1 MARTQRPLTAELL
14 HEEIRFLLKT
24 LMRDD
29 LFGEEVSLT
38 EAEKLLE
45 ASLSMGFVDYCA
57 FLKRHAYVDIDR
69 ARNTVAVLPR
79 GKNVA
84 EGGADPSLLP
94 MLAAHFA
101 KVVVPGAAAAPSAPS
116 DARAAAASPATA
128 TPPVERRAPPHA
140 GMHVIVSREPT
151 PMTVG
156 HVEVERFERGEVL
169 GQGSLGTVFRARDAV
184 LDRGVVLKE
193 VRHIYELVS
202 YVPRDELT
210 RRVREAVMS
219 QARLDHPHILRVIDV
234 SFAADAPT
242 LVVDYAAGGSLRARM
257 ARAPGGLVPVAVS
270 LRALLQMAAA
280 LEHAHNRGVVH
291 GSLKPENVLFDVAG
305 NVRITDFGVAR
316 VAERPAESPQTSAPP
331 VYVGRGN
338 PSYMAPEQ
346 LHSGETTKRSDIY
359 AVGIM
364 LYEMLTGQLP
374 GRRSP
379 MPSATPR
386 LKGELGAA
394 AAAVDDIFDRMTR
407 DPPGERFASFA
418 EVLDTLCPALPKQD
432 VARGTLL
439 LYETDPLPP
448 PATEP
453 ARTVEPAAASEA
465 GFNELSGPIPVTG
478 SSVIPGSESS
488 SG

>member
-1 MARTQRPLTAELL
+1 MARAQRPLTAEVL
-14 HEEIRFLLKT
+14 HEEVRFLLKT

-101 KVVVPGAAAAPSAPS
+101 KVVVPSAGGAAAAGAV
-116 DARAAAASPATA
+116 AAAPAA
-128 TPPVERRAPPHA
+128 PGPSVERRAPSQG

-169 GQGSLGTVFRARDAV
+169 GQGSLGTVYRARDAV
-184 LDRGVVLKE
+184 LDRSVVLKE

-202 YVPRDELT
+202 YVPRDDLT

-242 LVVDYAAGGSLRARM
+242 LVLDWAAGGSLRARM
-257 ARAPGGLVPVAVS
+257 ARAPGGLMPVAVS

-280 LEHAHNRGVVH
+280 LEHAHCRGVVH

-346 LHSGETTKRSDIY
+346 LHSGETTKRSDLY

-418 EVLDTLCPALPKQD
+418 EVLDALCPALPKQEI
-432 VARGTLL
+432 ARGTLL

-448 PATEP
+448 PAEP
-453 ARTVEPAAASEA
+453 ARSAEAAAASDG

-478 SSVIPGSESS
+478 SSVIPGSEPS

>member
-1 MARTQRPLTAELL
+1 MARTGRPLTAEAL

-45 ASLSMGFVDYCA
+45 ASLSLGFVDYCA

-94 MLAAHFA
+94 MLSAHFA
-101 KVVVPGAAAAPSAPS
+101 KQVVPGAPG
-116 DARAAAASPATA
+116 DARAAPPVAPVPAA
-128 TPPVERRAPPHA
+128 VERRGPAQG
-140 GMHVIVSREPT
+140 GMHVIVAREPT

-156 HVEVERFERGEVL
+156 HVEVDRYERGETL
-169 GQGSLGTVFRARDAV
+169 GQGSLGTVYRARDAV
-184 LDRGVVLKE
+184 LDRSVVVKE
-193 VRHIYELVS
+193 VRHLYELVS
-202 YVPRDELT
+202 YVSRDELT

-219 QARLDHPHILRVIDV
+219 QARLDHPHILRVVDV

-242 LVVDYAAGGSLRARM
+242 LVVDHAAGGSLRARM
-257 ARAPGGLVPVAVS
+257 ARAPGGQLPVEVC

-291 GSLKPENVLFDVAG
+291 GSIKPENVLFDVAG
-305 NVRITDFGVAR
+305 NVKVSDFGVAR
-316 VAERPAESPQTSAPP
+316 VAERPTEGPATSAPP

-346 LHSGETTKRSDIY
+346 LHRGETSKRSDLY
-359 AVGIM
+359 SVGI
-364 LYEMLTGQLP
+364 LFYEMLTGQLP

-386 LKGELGAA
+386 LKQELGTAA
-394 AAAVDDIFDRMTR
+394 ATVDDIFDRMTR
-407 DPPGERFASFA
+407 DPPNERFASFA
-418 EVLDTLCPALPKQD
+418 EVLDALCPALPKRELT
-432 VARGTLL
+432 RGTLL

-448 PATEP
+448 PAAE
-453 ARTVEPAAASEA
+453 AASAADPAAAEG
-465 GFNELSGPIPVTG
+465 GFHELSGPIPVTG
-478 SSVIPGSESS
+478 SSVIVGSEPS

>member
-1 MARTQRPLTAELL
+1 MARTGRPLTAEAL

-45 ASLSMGFVDYCA
+45 ASLSLGFVDYCA

-84 EGGADPSLLP
+84 DGGADPSLLP

-101 KVVVPGAAAAPSAPS
+101 KQVVPGAAGEPRPAAPQAPI
-116 DARAAAASPATA
+116 AAAAD
-128 TPPVERRAPPHA
+128 RRAPAHA
-140 GMHVIVSREPT
+140 GMNVIVAREPT

-156 HVEVERFERGEVL
+156 HVEVDRFERAETL
-169 GQGSLGTVFRARDAV
+169 GQGSLGTVYRARDAV
-184 LDRGVVLKE
+184 LDRSVVVKE
-193 VRHIYELVS
+193 VRHVYELIS

-219 QARLDHPHILRVIDV
+219 QARLDHPHILRVVDV
-234 SFAADAPT
+234 SFAAEAPT
-242 LVVDYAAGGSLRARM
+242 LVVDWAAGGSLRARM
-257 ARAPGGLVPVAVS
+257 ARAPGGVMPVEVS

-280 LEHAHNRGVVH
+280 LEHAHNRGVIH

-305 NVRITDFGVAR
+305 NVRVSDFGVAR
-316 VAERPAESPQTSAPP
+316 VAERPNEGPQSSAPP

-346 LHSGETTKRSDIY
+346 LHKGETSKRSDIY
-359 AVGIM
+359 SLGIV

-379 MPSATPR
+379 MPSEAPR
-386 LKGELGAA
+386 LKAELGSA
-394 AAAVDDIFDRMTR
+394 AAAVDDVFDRMTR
-407 DPPGERFASFA
+407 DPPSERFASFA
-418 EVLDTLCPALPKQD
+418 EVLDALCPALPKREL
-432 VARGTLL
+432 ARGTLL

-448 PATEP
+448 PA
-453 ARTVEPAAASEA
+453 ASETA
-465 GFNELSGPIPVTG
+465 PGATVPGTAEGAFHELSGPIPVTG
-478 SSVIPGSESS
+478 SSVIVSSEP
-488 SG
+488 SGG

>member
-1 MARTQRPLTAELL
+1 MARTGRPLTAEAL
-14 HEEIRFLLKT
+14 HEEVRFLLKT

-45 ASLSMGFVDYCA
+45 ASLSLGFVDYCA

-94 MLAAHFA
+94 MLSAHFS
-101 KVVVPGAAAAPSAPS
+101 KVVVPAAPGEARPSVASSATSVVADRRAPAAAA
-116 DARAAAASPATA
+116 
-128 TPPVERRAPPHA
+128 
-140 GMHVIVSREPT
+140 MNVIVAREPQPQT
-151 PMTVG
+151 LG
-156 HVEVERFERGEVL
+156 HVEVERFERAETL
-169 GQGSLGTVFRARDAV
+169 GQGSLGTVYRARDAV
-184 LDRGVVLKE
+184 LDRPVVVKE
-193 VRHIYELVS
+193 VRHVYELVS

-210 RRVREAVMS
+210 RRVREAVMG
-219 QARLDHPHILRVIDV
+219 QARLEHPHILRVLDV

-242 LVVDYAAGGSLRARM
+242 LVVDWAAGGSLRARL
-257 ARAPGGLVPVAVS
+257 ARGAGGILPVEVA
-270 LRALLQMAAA
+270 LRALLQMCAA
-280 LEHAHNRGVVH
+280 LEHAHARDIVH

-305 NVRITDFGVAR
+305 NVRVSDFGVAR
-316 VAERPAESPQTSAPP
+316 VAERSSEGPQTSAPP

-346 LHSGETTKRSDIY
+346 LHKGETTKRSDIY
-359 AVGIM
+359 AVGIL

-379 MPSATPR
+379 MPSSNAK
-386 LKGELGAA
+386 LKAELGAA
-394 AAAVDDIFDRMTR
+394 AATVDDIFDRMTR
-407 DPPGERFASFA
+407 DPPEERFASFA
-418 EVLDTLCPALPKQD
+418 EVLDALYPALPRREL
-432 VARGTLL
+432 ARGTLL
-439 LYETDPLPP
+439 LYEVDPLPP
-448 PATEP
+448 PAAAKDSGSAP
-453 ARTVEPAAASEA
+453 AESSG
-465 GFNELSGPIPVTG
+465 GFHELSGPIPVTG
-478 SSVIPGSESS
+478 SHVIPGSEPS